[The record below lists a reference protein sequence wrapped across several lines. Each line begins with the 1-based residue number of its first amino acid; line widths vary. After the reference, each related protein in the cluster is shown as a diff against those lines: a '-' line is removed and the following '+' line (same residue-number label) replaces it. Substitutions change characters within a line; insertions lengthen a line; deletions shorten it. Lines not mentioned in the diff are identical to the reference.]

1 MDYKHPKATKGT
13 RSAGVRSSSH
23 FEKKCS
29 CTTIPALQSVATC
42 VTPSKNE
49 TFYMAKL
56 IYHPYYSTTRTVSA
70 TQDGNYPI
78 FNLSSQKCV
87 STRSPSSST
96 LEASETFSF
105 PLTGLALPSIAF
117 AFFIVRFS
125 RCASRQSLKT
135 IQVFFQE
142 KTSFRAFRVS
152 SETLPSP
159 ALFGPGS
166 TSVSLPHSCFR
177 LLPRKEVIQPHLP
190 IRLPCY
196 DFTPVI
202 GLTFDCCLLR

>member
-1 MDYKHPKATKGT
+1 MNDPSSVTFYCKGCNMMLNENCFKDVKTGELKSICSMCAMMKKTEEQSLDYKHPKATKGT

-105 PLTGLALPSIAF
+105 PGGLANNPN
-117 AFFIVRFS
+117 
-125 RCASRQSLKT
+125 
-135 IQVFFQE
+135 QE
-142 KTSFRAFRVS
+142 FRV
-152 SETLPSP
+152 
-159 ALFGPGS
+159 
-166 TSVSLPHSCFR
+166 
-177 LLPRKEVIQPHLP
+177 
-190 IRLPCY
+190 
-196 DFTPVI
+196 
-202 GLTFDCCLLR
+202 

>member
-1 MDYKHPKATKGT
+1 MNDSSSVTFYCKGCNMMLNEKCFKDVKTGELKSICSMCAMMKKSILVLNSLTLAEEQSLDCKLPKATKGI

-96 LEASETFSF
+96 LEASETYSF
-105 PLTGLALPSIAF
+105 PGGLANNPN
-117 AFFIVRFS
+117 
-125 RCASRQSLKT
+125 
-135 IQVFFQE
+135 QE
-142 KTSFRAFRVS
+142 IRV
-152 SETLPSP
+152 
-159 ALFGPGS
+159 
-166 TSVSLPHSCFR
+166 
-177 LLPRKEVIQPHLP
+177 
-190 IRLPCY
+190 
-196 DFTPVI
+196 
-202 GLTFDCCLLR
+202 